1 MSASNFCCTHPQQ
14 RIDTP
19 EPPARPLA
27 NIDGIFAAATL
38 PEDHPHALK
47 LPDRKPG
54 MDPDIVKSPGIA
66 NKIKMQFR
74 RRSVKSLSKEREYDV
89 DATRIASEDVVQGVP
104 DARSDDPVR
113 KEVILEPRFGSVN
126 DVRPAK
132 SPTSETGTP
141 NVRTSVLDALGY
153 LKPLIK
159 KLVPCLSPLIY
170 LNVTHVITGH
180 LT

>member
-27 NIDGIFAAATL
+27 NIDGIFAAAAL
-38 PEDHPHALK
+38 PDDHPHALK

-54 MDPDIVKSPGIA
+54 MDPGIVKSPGIA

-74 RRSVKSLSKEREYDV
+74 RRSLKSLSKEREYDA
-89 DATRIASEDVVQGVP
+89 DATRITSRDVLQEIP
-104 DARSDDPVR
+104 DEGAGDQLSKEAVLEHRIGDVNTVSSTRSPISDD
-113 KEVILEPRFGSVN
+113 
-126 DVRPAK
+126 
-132 SPTSETGTP
+132 GTP
-141 NVRTSVLDALGY
+141 NVRTSVLNALGY
-153 LKPLIK
+153 LRPLIK
-159 KLVPCLSPLIY
+159 KLVLCSLPGTR

-180 LT
+180 PT